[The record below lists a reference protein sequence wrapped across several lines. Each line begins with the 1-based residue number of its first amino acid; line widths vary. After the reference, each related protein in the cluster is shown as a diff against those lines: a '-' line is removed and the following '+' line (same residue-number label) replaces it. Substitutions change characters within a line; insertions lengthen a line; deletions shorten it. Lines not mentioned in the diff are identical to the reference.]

1 MVNPDTIR
9 NILGIIG
16 NVTSFLLFLS
26 PAPTIWRIWKNKSV
40 EEFKFHPIIA
50 GIMNCVMWV
59 FYSMPFVHP
68 HSILVTTVNSLGLVM
83 YIVFNIIYLTYADGK
98 KRRSMSLYYIAEVIF
113 LAALACITMLVFHTH
128 DHRSTFVGIF
138 CDIFGIILYGSPLT
152 IMWKVIKTKSV
163 EFMPP
168 SLSLAGFLNGV
179 VWSAYAL
186 VRFDL
191 YILIG
196 NGIGGILGF
205 CQLVLYA
212 CYYSSTPKK
221 GKGMEVEEESNIPK
235 QPQIELSTGPHA
247 V

>member
-1 MVNPDTIR
+1 MVNPDLIR

-40 EEFKFHPIIA
+40 EEFKFHTIVA

-68 HSILVTTVNSLGLVM
+68 HSILVTTINSLGLAM
-83 YIVFNIIYLTYADGK
+83 YIGFNMVYLMYADNH
-98 KRRSMSLYYIAEVIF
+98 KRKSMALYYIAELMF
-113 LAALACITMLVFHTH
+113 LAALACTTMLAFHSHTA
-128 DHRSTFVGIF
+128 RSNFVGVF
-138 CDIFGIILYGSPLT
+138 CDVFGIILYGSPLT
-152 IMWKVIKTKSV
+152 VMLKVIKTKSV

-168 SLSLAGFLNGV
+168 SVSLAGFLNGV
-179 VWSAYAL
+179 VWSAYACI
-186 VRFDL
+186 RFDP

-196 NGIGGILGF
+196 NGVGGLLGLI
-205 CQLVLYA
+205 QLILYA
-212 CYYSSTPKK
+212 CYYGSTPKK
-221 GKGMEVEEESNIPK
+221 PK
-235 QPQIELSTGPHA
+235 DASKPPPQFQQSTGPCA